1 VEYALRADEVLSE
14 PQVRQVMEYYLAVR
28 MRRFGRGYAGLRT
41 EDRQMEPRRLL
52 DTRRDTPLI
61 SAAVASQAVRPMDRQ
76 MPPRARTGREAS

>member
-1 VEYALRADEVLSE
+1 
-14 PQVRQVMEYYLAVR
+14 
-28 MRRFGRGYAGLRT
+28 
-41 EDRQMEPRRLL
+41 MEPRRLL